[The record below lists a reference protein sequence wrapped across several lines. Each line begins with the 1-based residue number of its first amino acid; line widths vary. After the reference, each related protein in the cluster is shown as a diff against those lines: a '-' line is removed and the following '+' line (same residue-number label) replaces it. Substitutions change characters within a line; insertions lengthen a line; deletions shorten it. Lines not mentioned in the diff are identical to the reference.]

1 MTYQPRW
8 ERGPERASRPS
19 LTLARWSWIAV
30 AVALVIV
37 VALPFVEWGSR
48 HAAETTANQE
58 APSTIGQG
66 IASSNP

>member
-19 LTLARWSWIAV
+19 RALARWSWIAV

-37 VALPFVEWGSR
+37 AALPFVEWGSR
-48 HAAETTANQE
+48 HAGEIAATQP

-66 IASSNP
+66 IASGIP